1 MKVELTSGHPSGA
14 GKTESVSVSY
24 SILTQVFSVVQAK
37 YIMRYLASINPPDSN
52 AKTRTKLSLDE
63 SSEVER
69 QILATNPVLEA
80 FGNAKTTRNDNSS
93 RFGKYIQVRIMYTR
107 RVSLKEHSSQ
117 ILFDGRQE
125 ICGARIRTYLLER
138 SRIVF
143 QPLTERNYHIFY
155 QLCAGAPLKE
165 RKDLGLDTDINKFH
179 YLRQGGPQS
188 TPIVGVDDAE
198 EFRTTQQA
206 LSTIGISVEQ
216 QWAVF
221 RLLAALLH
229 LGNVKITQARSDAS
243 IDENDT
249 ELLLATRFL
258 GIDKTEFK
266 KWTVKKQIT
275 TRSEKIITA
284 LNAAQA
290 TVVRD
295 SVAKFVYVCLFEWL
309 VAIVNESLAGENG
322 EAEKRAEMFIGV
334 LDIYGFEHF
343 QKVMTSTVLCAVR
356 WFVTCPFRIPLN
368 SSALT
373 TRMRSCNKKSVETLY
388 FRNASPDKLCSLMR
402 MSSNSNKR
410 NMSRRRFTGSLSNFR
425 IISLALMS

>member
-1 MKVELTSGHPSGA
+1 
-14 GKTESVSVSY
+14 
-24 SILTQVFSVVQAK
+24 
-37 YIMRYLASINPPDSN
+37 
-52 AKTRTKLSLDE
+52 
-63 SSEVER
+63 
-69 QILATNPVLEA
+69 
-80 FGNAKTTRNDNSS
+80 
-93 RFGKYIQVRIMYTR
+93 
-107 RVSLKEHSSQ
+107 
-117 ILFDGRQE
+117 
-125 ICGARIRTYLLER
+125 
-138 SRIVF
+138 
-143 QPLTERNYHIFY
+143 LTERNYHIFY

-165 RKDLGLDTDINKFH
+165 RKDLGLDTDITKFH
-179 YLRQGGPQS
+179 YLKQGGPHS
-188 TPIVGVDDAE
+188 TPIPGVDDAE
-198 EFRTTQQA
+198 EFRTTQHA

-229 LGNVKITQARSDAS
+229 LGNVKISQTRSDAA

-249 ELLLATRFL
+249 QLLLATRFL
-258 GIDKTEFK
+258 GIDKAEFK

-343 QKVMTSTVLCAVR
+343 QKVLSPNI
-356 WFVTCPFRIPLN
+356 FVWLRFCDNTLYRIPLN
-368 SSALT
+368 SSVLT
-373 TRMRSCNKKSVETLY
+373 TRMRSYNKRSVELIFY
-388 FRNASPDKLCSLMR
+388 ACV
-402 MSSNSNKR
+402 
-410 NMSRRRFTGSLSNFR
+410 
-425 IISLALMS
+425 I